1 MHKVNPQIA
10 IFASGQGSNAEALM
24 DAFERQEIPATLA
37 MVLSNQ
43 ASAPVIEKAKARGYA
58 PCVVPHKGLSRE
70 EHEAQ
75 ILDALSEAGIN
86 HVILAGYMRILT
98 PHFLNAFKERCGG
111 HILNIHPSLLPEFPG
126 LHAVE
131 RQWEARVQNAGA
143 TVHLVTPAVD
153 AGPIIAQDS
162 LKVAGDE
169 SAKELGRRI
178 REEVEHSLYPKA
190 VRLFLEQLDAPGTTE
205 DSP

>member
-1 MHKVNPQIA
+1 MHKANPQIA

-58 PCVVPHKGLSRE
+58 VCVVPHKALSRE

-75 ILDALSEAGIN
+75 ILDALSEAQID
-86 HVILAGYMRILT
+86 HV
-98 PHFLNAFKERCGG
+98 NAFKERCGG

-131 RQWEARVQNAGA
+131 RQWEARVQDAGA
-143 TVHLVTPAVD
+143 TVHVVTPEVD
-153 AGPIIAQDS
+153 AGPIIAQGS

-169 SAKELGRRI
+169 GAEELGRRI
-178 REEVEHSLYPKA
+178 REEIEHSLYPKA